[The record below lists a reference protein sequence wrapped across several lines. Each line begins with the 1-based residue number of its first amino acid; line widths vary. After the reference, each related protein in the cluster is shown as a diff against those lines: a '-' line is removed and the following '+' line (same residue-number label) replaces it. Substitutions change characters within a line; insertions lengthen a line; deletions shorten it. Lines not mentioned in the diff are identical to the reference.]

1 MTVETSQTP
10 SAAIDSDRWPAVAKV
25 PRGPLAA
32 ASAAIA
38 NRLLR
43 RTATH
48 LPLRLVYSDGTA
60 TGAADPRAPSLFI
73 HRPDALARRI
83 GRHGLI
89 GFGESYMAGEW
100 SSKELTR
107 VLTVLAGSVD
117 ELVPRSLHWLRPI
130 TPTFRPSWP
139 DHSRDQAR
147 RNIAVHYD
155 LSNDLFAAFLDE
167 TMTYS
172 CAMFTDL
179 LAQPTPAWTELAAA
193 QRRKID
199 RLLDVAGVQQGSH
212 VLEIGTGWGELC
224 IRAAARGAHIR
235 SVTLSV
241 EQQRLARQR
250 VAAAGFGHRVE
261 IDLCDYRDVDGQY
274 DSVVS
279 VEMIEAVGYRSWPR
293 YFAALEQ
300 LVRPGGPVAIQAI
313 TMPHH
318 RMLATRHTQTW
329 IQKYIFPGGLLPSHA
344 GHHRH
349 HRATHRAAHR
359 RRGLAATALRRDAA
373 ALAGTIYAAARWA
386 GAFRFRRG
394 VCTDV
399 GAVPGVLG
407 GGLPVGLS
415 GRLPVD
421 VDPRGP
427 PVNIVVVTSVS
438 ALAVAVVHSVA
449 FAIGRRIGRYNVVDV
464 VWGLGFVAVAVAAA
478 TLGHGDPVRRWLLL
492 ALVSTWGLR
501 LSWHMYRKTAGQGE
515 DPRYAD
521 LLRGATPVQPLRKVF
536 GLQGLLTLFVSFP
549 LQLSAVTGPT
559 PKPLLAVGGVG
570 LAVWLVGITFEAVGD
585 WQLWVFK
592 SDPANRGV
600 IMDRGLWAWTR
611 HPNYFGD
618 ACVWWGLWLI
628 TINDWAPLAT
638 VGSPLLMT
646 YLLVDVSG
654 ARLTERYLKGR
665 PGFAEYQ
672 RRTAYFVPRP
682 PRSARR

>member
-329 IQKYIFPGGLLPSHA
+329 IQKYIFPGGLLPSTQAIIDITGQHT
-344 GHHRH
+344 GLRIVD
-349 HRATHRAAHR
+349 AASLRPHYAETLRLWRERFMQR
-359 RRGLAATALRRDAA
+359 RDGLAHLGFDEVFARMWELY
-373 ALAGTIYAAARWA
+373 LAYSEA
-386 GAFRFRRG
+386 GFRSG
-394 VCTDV
+394 YLDV
-399 GAVPGVLG
+399 YQWTLI
-407 GGLPVGLS
+407 
-415 GRLPVD
+415 RE
-421 VDPRGP
+421 GP

-521 LLRGATPVQPLRKVF
+521 LLRGATPVQALRKVF